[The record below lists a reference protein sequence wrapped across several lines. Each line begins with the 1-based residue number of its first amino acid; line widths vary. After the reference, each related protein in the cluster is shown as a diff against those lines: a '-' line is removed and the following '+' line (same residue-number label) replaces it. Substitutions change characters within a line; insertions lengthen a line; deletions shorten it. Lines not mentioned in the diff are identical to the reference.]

1 MANKLLRLLA
11 FSHEIGNPRV
21 GLVLGCTRSL
31 SSSSPPLPEAE
42 LRAAVEEEKKK
53 EERNEPGSEGR
64 KGDGEE
70 EEAADD
76 NGGVHV
82 NKVTGEVGG
91 PRGPEPTRYGDWE
104 RGGRCSDF

>member
-1 MANKLLRLLA
+1 MANKLPRLLI
-11 FSHEIGNPRV
+11 FSHEIGNPRL
-21 GLVLGCTRSL
+21 GLVLGRTRSL
-31 SSSSPPLPEAE
+31 CSSSPRPPQEDPRA
-42 LRAAVEEEKKK
+42 AAVEEKK
-53 EERNEPGSEGR
+53 EEGNGVGTEERT
-64 KGDGEE
+64 GDK

-76 NGGVHV
+76 DDGVYV

>member
-1 MANKLLRLLA
+1 MANKLLRLLV
-11 FSHEIGNPRV
+11 FSHDIGNSRV
-21 GLVLGCTRSL
+21 GLVLGHARSL
-31 SSSSPPLPEAE
+31 SSSSSAPPEAE
-42 LRAAVEEEKKK
+42 LRAAVEDEKKGEAK
-53 EERNEPGSEGR
+53 NGLGSEGR

-70 EEAADD
+70 EEGDDD